1 MAPARPCQ
9 QLGRDGLVVEQ
20 AGQAL
25 DAHRPRRGLIRQPCG
40 VGRVPHP
47 IQPAR
52 GQRPEHAFRGVLDR
66 QRTCTDLLA
75 QAGVVDE
82 VRADPEVTQRQ
93 HVVGVGQT
101 GRKPVTDI
109 VHR

>member
-1 MAPARPCQ
+1 MAWSSSRPAR
-9 QLGRDGLVVEQ
+9 RWRRT
-20 AGQAL
+20 AH
-25 DAHRPRRGLIRQPCG
+25 DAVSSASRAASAASRT
-40 VGRVPHP
+40 P

-82 VRADPEVTQRQ
+82 VRADPEVAQRQ

-101 GRKPVTDI
+101 DRKPGTDI